1 MGSRSAGAATSGLK
15 GSAQVTD
22 AELAQSLATY
32 GAGLQ
37 AELALLHQLESLA
50 LSQRQSSV
58 GKDMDALSRLG
69 EQRSRL
75 TAALVQIEHELKPA
89 RETIAKH
96 LAAARRFAVFSEV
109 LKRHRM
115 AGELVARI
123 LESDRELLQQLQAAE
138 LARRDAA
145 HAIETG
151 ENTLNAYRRVIAPS
165 VSSVGLVNRRG

>member
-1 MGSRSAGAATSGLK
+1 
-15 GSAQVTD
+15 VTD
-22 AELAQSLATY
+22 GELAQSLATY

-37 AELALLHQLESLA
+37 AELALLHQLEALA
-50 LSQRQSSV
+50 LSQRECSARN
-58 GKDMDALSRLG
+58 DLDALTRVG
-69 EQRSRL
+69 DQRGRL

-89 RETIAKH
+89 REAIAAH
-96 LAAARRFAVFSEV
+96 LASARRFAVFPEV

-138 LARRDAA
+138 QDRRQAA

-151 ENTLNAYRRVIAPS
+151 EVTLNAYRRVLAPA
-165 VSSVGLVNRRG
+165 VSSVGLINRRG